1 MRRSSKDS
9 TKLSA
14 ESQRLVSISQA
25 IAQAGSRVEERTW
38 ERNLDSQLQKLL
50 KTNHQDSID
59 AALNALFKGE
69 LAVYDVLMDGVEAV
83 SESSTMTEQATDG
96 SETTWQALLVA
107 APVLAWTRFSIAS
120 GTIPGDIL
128 NALTAHFSAHL
139 LADGTRAAIAPTLYS
154 IDQLPR
160 THADTYR

>member
-9 TKLSA
+9 NKLSA

-25 IAQAGSRVEERTW
+25 IVQAGSRVEERTW

-59 AALNALFKGE
+59 AALNTLFKGE
-69 LAVYDVLMDGVEAV
+69 LAVYDVLMDAVEAV
-83 SESSTMTEQATDG
+83 SESSTMTEQNADG
-96 SETTWQALLVA
+96 TETTWQALLVA

-120 GTIPGDIL
+120 GTIP
-128 NALTAHFSAHL
+128 ATS
-139 LADGTRAAIAPTLYS
+139 
-154 IDQLPR
+154 
-160 THADTYR
+160 